1 MYMKREVLVDRA
13 IWVAKKRYILN
24 VHNSE
29 GVQYAK
35 PKLKMMG
42 LEAIKSS
49 TPEVCRNKLKESF
62 LLIMNSNEDD
72 VIEFIEEFREE
83 FYMLSP
89 EAVAFPRSV
98 KGLRKYYDKDM
109 LYIKGTP
116 IHVKGSLIYNKLL
129 KKHKLSNKYPLIQEG
144 EKIKFAYLKKP
155 NPTGETV
162 IAMGNRLPN
171 EFGLNQFIDYETQY
185 EKTFVEPLKII
196 LNAIG
201 WKTERIANLEGF
213 FS

>member
-1 MYMKREVLVDRA
+1 
-13 IWVAKKRYILN
+13 
-24 VHNSE
+24 
-29 GVQYAK
+29 
-35 PKLKMMG
+35 
-42 LEAIKSS
+42 
-49 TPEVCRNKLKESF
+49 
-62 LLIMNSNEDD
+62 
-72 VIEFIEEFREE
+72 
-83 FYMLSP
+83 
-89 EAVAFPRSV
+89 
-98 KGLRKYYDKDM
+98 M